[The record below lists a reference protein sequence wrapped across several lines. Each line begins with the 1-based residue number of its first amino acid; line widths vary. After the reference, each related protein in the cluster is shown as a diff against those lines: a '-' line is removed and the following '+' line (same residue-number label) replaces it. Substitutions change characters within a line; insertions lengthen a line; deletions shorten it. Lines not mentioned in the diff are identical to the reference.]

1 MPLDQSVDRPEGEKE
16 MGFLDHV
23 EELRWRVIRALLAV
37 IVCTV
42 IAFGCKDIIFGILI
56 LGPSKPDFLT
66 YKIFCKLGALWNIDS
81 LCIDKLNFTLQ
92 SRNMTGQ
99 FMMHITSSFVAGLI
113 VSFPY
118 ICWELWRFVKPG
130 LYPTEKNATS
140 GVVIYVSLLFIIGVF
155 FGYYVISP
163 LSINFL
169 ANYQVDASIQNQFD
183 ITSYVSTL
191 VFMVLASG
199 LMFQLPM
206 VMWVLTK
213 MDIITPAF
221 MRLYRKHAIIII
233 LLVAAFITPSPDI
246 FSQIL
251 VAFPLYLL
259 YEMSIFISAYEMRA
273 KAKNNAIEI

>member
-1 MPLDQSVDRPEGEKE
+1 VALDQIDQHPEGEKE

-23 EELRWRVIRALLAV
+23 EELRWRLIRALLAV
-37 IVCTV
+37 LVFTI
-42 IAFGCKDIIFGILI
+42 IAFFSKDIIFGVLI
-56 LGPSKPDFLT
+56 LGPAKPDFFT
-66 YKIFCKLGALWNIDS
+66 YKLFCKLGAMWDIS
-81 LCIDKLNFTLQ
+81 GLCIDHLNFSLQ

-113 VSFPY
+113 VAFPY
-118 ICWELWRFVKPG
+118 VCWELWRFIKPG

-140 GVVIYVSLLFIIGVF
+140 GVVFYVTILFATGVL

-169 ANYQVDASIQNQFD
+169 ANYQLDETILNQFD

-206 VMWVLTK
+206 VVWVLTK
-213 MDIITPAF
+213 MGILTPSF
-221 MRLYRKHAIIII
+221 MRQYRRHSIVVI

-259 YEMSIFISAYEMRA
+259 YEMSIFISAYEMRK
-273 KAKNNAIEI
+273 KAQSDALA

>member
-1 MPLDQSVDRPEGEKE
+1 MALDQVDQHPEGEKE

-23 EELRWRVIRALLAV
+23 EELRWRLIRALVAILV
-37 IVCTV
+37 FTIV
-42 IAFGCKDIIFGILI
+42 AFCSKDFIFGVLI
-56 LGPSKPDFLT
+56 LGPAKPDFFT
-66 YKIFCKLGALWNIDS
+66 YKLFCQLGAMWNIPS
-81 LCIDKLNFTLQ
+81 LCIDHLNFSLQ

-113 VSFPY
+113 VAFPY
-118 ICWELWRFVKPG
+118 VCWELWRFIKPG

-140 GVVIYVSLLFIIGVF
+140 GVVFYVTILFVTGVL

-169 ANYQVDASIQNQFD
+169 ANYQLDPTILNQFD

-206 VMWVLTK
+206 VVWVLTK
-213 MDIITPAF
+213 MGILTPAF
-221 MRLYRKHAIIII
+221 MRQYRRHSIVVI

-259 YEMSIFISAYEMRA
+259 YEMSIFISAYEIRK
-273 KAKNNAIEI
+273 KAKEDALA

>member
-1 MPLDQSVDRPEGEKE
+1 VPLDQIEDKPEGEKE

-23 EELRWRVIRALLAV
+23 EELRWRLIRALLAILV
-37 IVCTV
+37 FTI
-42 IAFGCKDIIFGILI
+42 IAFFCKDIIFGILI
-56 LGPSKPDFLT
+56 LGPAKPDFFT
-66 YKIFCKLGALWNIDS
+66 YKVFCQLGAMWNIPS
-81 LCIDKLNFTLQ
+81 LCIDHLNFSLQ

-99 FMMHITSSFVAGLI
+99 FMMHITSSFVAGII
-113 VSFPY
+113 VAFPY
-118 ICWELWRFVKPG
+118 VCWELWSFVKPG
-130 LYPTEKNATS
+130 LYLKEKNATS
-140 GVVIYVSLLFIIGVF
+140 GVVFYVALLFALGVL

-169 ANYQVDASIQNQFD
+169 ANYQLDPTILNQFD

-191 VFMVLASG
+191 IFMVLASG

-213 MDIITPAF
+213 MGIITPTF
-221 MRLYRKHAIIII
+221 MRQYRRHAIVVI

-259 YEMSIFISAYEMRA
+259 YEMSIFVSAYELRK
-273 KAKNNAIEI
+273 KAIRDAAED